1 MNYYFMEN
9 SRPTAPADQLFSGVI
24 QRDAIEDMAGA
35 VRNFFDLE
43 AVQLEPGA
51 CRCKIEF
58 IAAGSV
64 FFYREHYPLRTHLTG
79 ELLHNRFG
87 FAVPVQGPSL
97 KFSGEEMDRCRLAS
111 AMTGEQMEV
120 FAPGGLKQFVVLMD
134 HAQLL
139 SLADTAG
146 LPTEVQRAL
155 RPGRPGMPLVSKPR
169 AVAALSQRLQQLL
182 RLAAIGELEADAAYV
197 EDWVYAQAL
206 AVLDVKDAPAG
217 RPSAAVLVR
226 RAVEAT
232 EAYGG
237 PVRVAHLCRTLRVSP
252 GTLENAFKVVAGVT
266 PHTFFLRRRLSQVRE
281 VLLREDPLERRV
293 TEIATEFGFS
303 ELGRFSVRYREMF
316 GEKPSETLR
325 RSAVTKVS
333 LAR

>member
-1 MNYYFMEN
+1 MQK
-9 SRPTAPADQLFSGVI
+9 SQPSGAGSQLFSGVI
-24 QRDAIEDMAGA
+24 QRNAIEDMAGA
-35 VRNFFDLE
+35 VRNFFDLQ
-43 AVQLEPGA
+43 AVQLEPGQ

-58 IAAGSV
+58 IAAGGV

-87 FAVPVQGPSL
+87 FAVPVQGPNL

-120 FAPGGLKQFVVLMD
+120 FAPGGLKQFVVLVN
-134 HAQLL
+134 HEQLL

-146 LPTEVQRAL
+146 LPAEVQRAL
-155 RPGRPGMPLVSKPR
+155 RPGRPGMPLISKPR
-169 AVAALSQRLQQLL
+169 EVGALSQRLQQLL
-182 RLAAIGELEADAAYV
+182 RLASIGELEADAAYL

-206 AVLDVKDAPAG
+206 TILDVKDAPAG

-226 RAVEAT
+226 RAVEAA
-232 EAYGG
+232 EAHPG

-252 GTLENAFKVVAGVT
+252 GTLENAFKVVSGVT
-266 PHTFFLRRRLSQVRE
+266 PHTFFLRQRLSQVRE
-281 VLLREDPLERRV
+281 VLLREDPLERKV
-293 TEIATEFGFS
+293 TEIASEFGFS

-325 RSAVTKVS
+325 RKVATRVS

>member
-1 MNYYFMEN
+1 MPETNA
-9 SRPTAPADQLFSGVI
+9 TTPAGQLFSGVI
-24 QRDAIEDMAGA
+24 RRDAIEDMAGA

-43 AVQLEPGA
+43 PVQLEPGMF
-51 CRCKIEF
+51 RCKLEF
-58 IAAGSV
+58 IAAGGV
-64 FFYREHYPLRTHLTG
+64 FFYREQYPLRTHLTG

-87 FAVPVQGPSL
+87 VAVPVQGPSL

-146 LPTEVQRAL
+146 LPAEVQRAL

-169 AVAALSQRLQQLL
+169 EVAAFSQRLQQLL
-182 RLAAIGELEADAAYV
+182 HLASIGELEADAAYV
-197 EDWVYAQAL
+197 EDWVYTQAL
-206 AVLDVKDAPAG
+206 SILDVRDAPPG

-226 RAVEAT
+226 RAIEAA
-232 EAYGG
+232 EAHRGA
-237 PVRVAHLCRTLRVSP
+237 VRVGHLCRVLRVSP
-252 GTLENAFKVVAGVT
+252 GTLENAFKTVAGVS

-281 VLLREDPLERRV
+281 VLLREDPLERKV
-293 TEIATEFGFS
+293 TEIATDFGFS
-303 ELGRFSVRYREMF
+303 ELGRFAVRYREMF

-325 RSAVTKVS
+325 RSVTTRVS
-333 LAR
+333 LTR

>member
-1 MNYYFMEN
+1 MQKPQ
-9 SRPTAPADQLFSGVI
+9 SPGAGAQLFSGVI
-24 QRDAIEDMAGA
+24 QRNAIEDMAGA

-58 IAAGSV
+58 IAAGGV

-120 FAPGGLKQFVVLMD
+120 FAPGGLKQFVVLVD
-134 HAQLL
+134 HSELL
-139 SLADTAG
+139 SLADAAG
-146 LPTEVQRAL
+146 LPAEVQRAL

-169 AVAALSQRLQQLL
+169 EVGSLSQRLQQLL
-182 RLAAIGELEADAAYV
+182 RLASIGELEADAGYV
-197 EDWVYAQAL
+197 EDWVYTQAL
-206 AVLDVKDAPAG
+206 SVLDVKDAPAG

-226 RAVEAT
+226 RAVEAA
-232 EAYGG
+232 EAHGG
-237 PVRVAHLCRTLRVSP
+237 PVRVGHLCRTLRVSP

-281 VLLREDPLERRV
+281 VLLREDPLQRKV
-293 TEIATEFGFS
+293 TDIASEFGFS

-316 GEKPSETLR
+316 GEKPSDTLR
-325 RSAVTKVS
+325 RSVTTRVS